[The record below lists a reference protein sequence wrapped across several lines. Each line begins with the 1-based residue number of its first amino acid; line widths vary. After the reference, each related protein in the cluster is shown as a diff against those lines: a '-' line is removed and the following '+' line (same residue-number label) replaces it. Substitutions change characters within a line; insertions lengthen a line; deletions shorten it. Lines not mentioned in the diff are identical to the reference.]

1 MFFVQGRNDN
11 GNHFEPTNKSA
22 SIHYTRR
29 NLGVAAEP
37 GFLIERA
44 RFARPMP
51 LAEGFDAIEA
61 YLGGIGR
68 SPTAFCACELLS
80 FLT

>member
-1 MFFVQGRNDN
+1 
-11 GNHFEPTNKSA
+11 
-22 SIHYTRR
+22 
-29 NLGVAAEP
+29 
-37 GFLIERA
+37 
-44 RFARPMP
+44 MP